1 MEAIHP
7 LFQPTVIAVHMLNV
21 IRAGHSLALTIAH
34 YLMSHALHFTETG
47 IHARAIAT
55 QHRIRRNKGLQ
66 DRDNCFGIHLYQLKI
81 CMVASTGLHHHHRDV
96 IGPGSPGSPFTSS
109 TPSQTR

>member
-1 MEAIHP
+1 M
-7 LFQPTVIAVHMLNV
+7 VISVYMLNV
-21 IRAGHSLALTIAH
+21 ECSYHPLTLTIAH

-55 QHRIRRNKGLQ
+55 QHRIRRDKGLQ
-66 DRDNCFGIHLYQLKI
+66 DRDNCFGIHLFQLKI
-81 CMVASTGLHHHHRDV
+81 CMVASTVLHHHHRDV
-96 IGPGSPGSPFTSS
+96 IRPGSPGSPFTST